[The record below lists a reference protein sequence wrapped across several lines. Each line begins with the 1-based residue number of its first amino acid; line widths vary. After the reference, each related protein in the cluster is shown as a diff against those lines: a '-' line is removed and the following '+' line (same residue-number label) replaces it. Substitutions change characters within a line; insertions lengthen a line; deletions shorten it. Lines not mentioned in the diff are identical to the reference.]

1 MFVSRCKR
9 WRHGSRLLW
18 QCKASV
24 IPLKSIT
31 FNDTTFFEHIQIR
44 VNSSSKSLNSNVWL
58 HCSENYES
66 TNYDITV
73 GRQSFYENQALEHER
88 NG

>member
-1 MFVSRCKR
+1 MYN
-9 WRHGSRLLW
+9 
-18 QCKASV
+18 
-24 IPLKSIT
+24 I
-31 FNDTTFFEHIQIR
+31 FEDIQIR
-44 VNSSSKSLNSNVWL
+44 INSSSKSPNSNFWL

-88 NG
+88 NEYINY